1 MDKNPFSLYDFLG
14 YFIPGAFALF
24 LIIFS
29 QNQDGIFKYFS
40 LKNIEYLKNEVSIIY
55 IVFFIIIAYTF
66 GHVLSYLSS
75 LFIEKYTT
83 LYYGYPSKNLMKI
96 KVNKKERK
104 SYCILQK
111 FIMILVILP
120 LTTIDFIINNIFCIR
135 KSYCVEL
142 DKPYRKSIQKKLN
155 RLFNNNSIKLN
166 ITKNDFHKYL
176 IHYCYEN
183 SSSHQHKLMNYVALY
198 GFLRVITFILNCYC
212 YYLIYNLTKYEID
225 FQNGKYYPIIVLI
238 FFITLTFISFL
249 AYLKFYRR
257 YSQENLMLL
266 LIIKEEKR

>member
-29 QNQDGIFKYFS
+29 QDKNGVINYF
-40 LKNIEYLKNEVSIIY
+40 NIENISDLKNEISIIY
-55 IVFFIIIAYTF
+55 LVFFVIMAYTF
-66 GHVLSYLSS
+66 GHVLSFLSS

-96 KVNKKERK
+96 NQKISYPTYLKVIIFIVIAPLTIVDFITNYIFKIKK
-104 SYCILQK
+104 SYCQSL
-111 FIMILVILP
+111 
-120 LTTIDFIINNIFCIR
+120 
-135 KSYCVEL
+135 E
-142 DKPYRKSIQKKLN
+142 KPYRKSIKRKLN
-155 RLFNNNSIKLN
+155 LVFKNNSINLDL
-166 ITKNDFHKYL
+166 TKHDFHKYL

-183 SSSHQHKLMNYVALY
+183 SHSHQHKLMNYVALY
-198 GFLRVITFILNCYC
+198 GFMRVVTFILNCYC
-212 YYLIYNLTKYEID
+212 YYLIYNLTNYNID
-225 FQNGKYYPIIVLI
+225 FQNGKPTPIVVIVFFLI
-238 FFITLTFISFL
+238 LTFISYL

-266 LIIKEEKR
+266 MIIEEEKK